1 MYNVS
6 TPAHGT
12 SVYHENLTRIGKKN
26 LQLTYPNGR
35 TLGCDSETHVARPL
49 KGLTQKAQSNIST
62 RTSEGGMDEMRSKLS
77 LSDGWRPESICVD
90 ENGARTYRHGADGHG
105 NQ

>member
-26 LQLTYPNGR
+26 LQRTYPNGR
-35 TLGCDSETHVARPL
+35 TLGCDSETHLAQPL
-49 KGLTQKAQSNIST
+49 KRPTPIQGALLLLFIYVLSFWYLTT
-62 RTSEGGMDEMRSKLS
+62 
-77 LSDGWRPESICVD
+77 
-90 ENGARTYRHGADGHG
+90 
-105 NQ
+105 